1 MEPDQGEQGTREEC
15 NCAQGELRK
24 GRTECWAELG
34 GEASA
39 APSATVVLALA
50 RNFTN
55 FFRYLS
61 YGGQCRDTIRTQ
73 HRTAIEVGHRCDF
86 VTMV

>member
-1 MEPDQGEQGTREEC
+1 MEPDQGEQRTREEC

-34 GEASA
+34 GEGSA

-50 RNFTN
+50 RNFIP
-55 FFRYLS
+55 
-61 YGGQCRDTIRTQ
+61 YGGEYHQNTIKNSFWKIFYLP
-73 HRTAIEVGHRCDF
+73 AIEVGHRCDF